1 MIPELGHI
9 SLIIAFVLAIGL
21 TVIPFWGSFRTN
33 VAAMNLAPS
42 LAVGILVFTATA
54 FGLLNGLIDGT
65 DHADASLEDII
76 LAADAG
82 PLFNNA
88 AQVWNHTFYW
98 NSMAPNGGGAP
109 TGEVAD
115 AIGSAFGGYDAF
127 VEKFKEAATTQFG
140 SGWAWLIIGADGK
153 LKVTKTPNGAN
164 PISTGE
170 GQPILGVDVWEHAYY
185 LDFRNVRPNY
195 LDNFLNKL
203 VNWEVVADLM
213 GKGGL
218 ASGQSA

>member
-1 MIPELGHI
+1 MGEGE
-9 SLIIAFVLAIGL
+9 
-21 TVIPFWGSFRTN
+21 
-33 VAAMNLAPS
+33 
-42 LAVGILVFTATA
+42 FTGMVSRCRSGRLWQVMQPGGGGDKLPGA
-54 FGLLNGLIDGT
+54 
-65 DHADASLEDII
+65 
-76 LAADAG
+76 LAAKIDSDLG
-82 PLFNNA
+82 GLA
-88 AQVWNHTFYW
+88 A
-98 NSMAPNGGGAP
+98 
-109 TGEVAD
+109 
-115 AIGSAFGGYDAF
+115 
-127 VEKFKEAATTQFG
+127 FKEAFKQAGVTQFG

-170 GQPILGVDVWEHAYY
+170 GQPILGADVWEHAYY